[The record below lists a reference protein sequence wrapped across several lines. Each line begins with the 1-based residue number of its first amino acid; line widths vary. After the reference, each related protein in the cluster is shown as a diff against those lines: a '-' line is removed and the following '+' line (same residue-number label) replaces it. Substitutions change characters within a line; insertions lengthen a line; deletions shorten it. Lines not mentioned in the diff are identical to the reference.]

1 MRLYAEVSPGELLD
15 KISILE
21 IKRERIRD
29 EHKLNHI
36 QLELDVLKEV
46 WSNHLPPSS
55 RLSRLYHELKTLNE
69 KLWDIEDG
77 IRSCER
83 RRVFDD
89 KFVDLA
95 RSVYQ
100 TNDRRSAVKRGIN
113 ELLGARIMEEKS
125 YEPY

>member
-46 WSNHLPPSS
+46 WSHLPPSS

>member
-55 RLSRLYHELKTLNE
+55 RLSHLYHELKALNE